1 MSRDIFFGR
10 KGAQVSIQP
19 NIGLD
24 ANARQSVVET
34 LNLLLIDEAV
44 LSFKT
49 RRADGYA
56 GGEDAPDLRALY
68 DLQYEQIKAI
78 SNEIVERVKILGGSP
93 LSVSVDLFDTARL
106 VGELNTVPGIVNI
119 LADHE
124 AFIRFLREDARRCSE
139 MYEDQ
144 GTFALLVSV
153 LRIHEKIAWSLR
165 SNITSIQFDNEK

>member
-165 SNITSIQFDNEK
+165 SNITSVQFDNEK